1 MGRTPL
7 LLPLAGVICG
17 ILLAELLPGFPA
29 WGVIIIGIIG
39 LSGTFWRP
47 GILSLFLMFL
57 ATGWGVDMLH
67 KPTALTVS
75 GTRYYSAE
83 VLHASHTSGNAMMGI
98 VAVDSVDF
106 KPVDRFNVNVQI
118 IGHRNVIKEGDRV
131 VFHSELKPVAQAVNL
146 PDIAVANINHR
157 RFGVVG
163 FSMVLPDSLRFVG
176 AATGFMP
183 EMVRLNR
190 KLLARLSRAGVDDNT
205 YSILS
210 AMLLGDRSGIGPD
223 EVNAFS
229 ASGLSHLLALSGTH
243 VAVIVSLIS
252 LALFPL
258 TVARRNTPRYL
269 LSILLLWVYVL
280 LTGMNPSV
288 VRASVMAS
296 VYLFGRVL
304 ERRSVPLNSLYLAAL
319 LILLFKPVELFMP
332 GFQMSFAAV
341 AGIIIFYPLINRVDR
356 RRNPL
361 LYMLWSYP
369 AVSVSA
375 MILTGLVAAWYF
387 HTFPLYFLLANLL
400 VVPLMPLILGLGVIL
415 LINPGSNLVAIAEN
429 KLCGILNF
437 VSDRISNL
445 PDAVIA
451 DIYLPL
457 WLTVSLVILL
467 VILGISMNYNKK
479 AYEIA
484 CCMLI
489 VGVVV
494 FHKLN
499 PPVFPSRESFEL
511 DGAEVVREG
520 NRLIV
525 YVDYFNEQDKKDK
538 TMRFAKRLRHYSVRR
553 NLPPPEIIKKE

>member
-17 ILLAELLPGFPA
+17 ILLAELLPGFPS
-29 WGVIIIGIIG
+29 WGAVIIGIIG

-57 ATGWGVDMLH
+57 AAGWGVDMLH

-83 VLHASHTSGNAMMGI
+83 VLQASHTSGNAMMGI

-118 IGHRNVIKEGDRV
+118 IGHRNVIKEGERV
-131 VFHSELKPVAQAVNL
+131 VFHSDLKPVAQAVNL

-176 AATGFMP
+176 DATGFMP

-190 KLLARLSRAGVDDNT
+190 KLLVRLSHAGLDDNT

-258 TVARRNTPRYL
+258 TIARRNTPRYL
-269 LSILLLWVYVL
+269 LSILLLWGYAS

-296 VYLFGRVL
+296 AYLLGRVL
-304 ERRSVPLNSLYLAAL
+304 ERRSVPLNSLCLAAL
-319 LILLFKPVELFMP
+319 IILLFKPVELFMP

-341 AGIIIFYPLINRVDR
+341 AGIIIFYPLINRIDR
-356 RRNPL
+356 RRHPF

-369 AVSVSA
+369 AISVSA

-415 LINPGSNLVAIAEN
+415 LINPGSDFVAIAEN
-429 KLCGILNF
+429 KLCGILSF

-457 WLTVSLVILL
+457 WLTVLLIILFI
-467 VILGISMNYNKK
+467 ILGVSMNYNKK
-479 AYEIA
+479 AYEMA

-511 DGAEVVREG
+511 DGAEIVREG

-525 YVDYFNEQDKKDK
+525 YVDYFNEEDKKDK

-553 NLPPPEIIKKE
+553 NLPPPEIMKKE